1 MVSLHGFS
9 IPILLTQSNLK
20 SALLFSCTSPFSGAC
35 VYYIPFRRKSQTYV
49 CVFLRKCKKIFR
61 SYPQFKSEKQESMP
75 LYNENPHAAMTK
87 GAPQAGQR
95 GRLFRGGLCCNDVFL
110 LLYPFGFGGLSLP
123 VRPVVVQSVSGV
135 SLSAAARSA
144 DALVYDKLTPN
155 CHSVKI
161 NRLRTKID
169 TSYGYSLYGNL

>member
-1 MVSLHGFS
+1 MHTRIIHHKTDICQTFVCDFLG
-9 IPILLTQSNLK
+9 NLK
-20 SALLFSCTSPFSGAC
+20 
-35 VYYIPFRRKSQTYV
+35 
-49 CVFLRKCKKIFR
+49 KIL
-61 SYPQFKSEKQESMP
+61 SYPQFKGAKRELHYDES
-75 LYNENPHAAMTK
+75 PHAAMTK

-110 LLYPFGFGGLSLP
+110 LLCPFGFGGLSLP

-161 NRLRTKID
+161 YRLRIKID
-169 TSYGYSLYGNL
+169 TSCGCSLFGNL

>member
-1 MVSLHGFS
+1 
-9 IPILLTQSNLK
+9 
-20 SALLFSCTSPFSGAC
+20 
-35 VYYIPFRRKSQTYV
+35 
-49 CVFLRKCKKIFR
+49 
-61 SYPQFKSEKQESMP
+61 
-75 LYNENPHAAMTK
+75 MTK

-110 LLYPFGFGGLSLP
+110 LLCPFGFGGLSLP

-161 NRLRTKID
+161 YRLRIKID
-169 TSYGYSLYGNL
+169 TSYGCSLFGNL

>member
-1 MVSLHGFS
+1 MDTCQTFVCDFLG
-9 IPILLTQSNLK
+9 NLK
-20 SALLFSCTSPFSGAC
+20 
-35 VYYIPFRRKSQTYV
+35 
-49 CVFLRKCKKIFR
+49 KIL
-61 SYPQFKSEKQESMP
+61 SYPQFKGAKREPHYDES
-75 LYNENPHAAMTK
+75 PHAAMTK

-95 GRLFRGGLCCNDVFL
+95 GRLFRGGLCCNDMFL

-155 CHSVKI
+155 CHPFLNVI
-161 NRLRTKID
+161 
-169 TSYGYSLYGNL
+169 

>member
-1 MVSLHGFS
+1 MVSFFYVMPLKITTPPRLFRSGLRRGNFQPALISMVSLHGFS

-95 GRLFRGGLCCNDVFL
+95 GRLFRGGLCCNDMFL
-110 LLYPFGFGGLSLP
+110 LLCPFGFGGLNLP
-123 VRPVVVQSVSGV
+123 VE
-135 SLSAAARSA
+135 
-144 DALVYDKLTPN
+144 
-155 CHSVKI
+155 
-161 NRLRTKID
+161 RLWF
-169 TSYGYSLYGNL
+169 SQFQA